1 MSYKELDYIQ
11 HIFQV
16 GEILEQNFWMSDTNK
31 IQTMMYFGSVLLLVF
46 IYKNFNVVL
55 NPARLLKE
63 SIFK

>member
-16 GEILEQNFWMSDTNK
+16 GEILEQNFWMSDANK
-31 IQTMMYFGSVLLLVF
+31 IQTMMYFGPVLLLVF
-46 IYKNFNVVL
+46 FYKDFSVVL
-55 NPARLLKE
+55 NPARLLRE